1 MSLPASIAFRADA
14 SIEIGSGH
22 VMRCLT
28 LADRL
33 AAAGAQCH
41 FICRDLPGH
50 AGPMIAARG
59 HKLCLLPAAGPFTA
73 RPGDPVHA
81 AWAAVPFERDAA
93 ETRAFLDR
101 IQPGL
106 LVLDHYAFDGRWQSA
121 VAAPRLLVIDDLADR
136 PHAAD
141 ILLDQNAGRHQRD
154 YDGLVPERCIRLIGP
169 AFALL
174 RPEFAARRGESLARR
189 RVARWHRLLITM
201 GGIDKDDA
209 TGALLEALAELAFP
223 EDFAIDVVMGAR
235 APHIDRVRQ
244 RAAQLPV
251 PVTVHV
257 DVADMAGLMAGAD
270 LAIGAAGGTSWERC
284 CLGLPS
290 LMLVLADNQARSA
303 SALAASG
310 AAVLLGRFGDAGWRQ
325 RLAETWDALPLA
337 EMSARAADLCDGQGA
352 LRLLQVLAADGLSVR
367 RAALADG
374 PAVHV
379 WRTAGGAARYYR
391 AGQVA
396 SLDGHMAWFA
406 RALADPARLLL
417 MIGFGDMAIAHIRFD
432 RTGDETA
439 DIGICVDPLW
449 RGGHIGRA
457 ALEAAIGAARDA
469 GIRRIHAEIHPDN
482 QASIRAFERAG
493 FRPVPGDGTF
503 LRYSREVPP

>member
-1 MSLPASIAFRADA
+1 MSLPAHIAFRVDA

-50 AGPMIAARG
+50 AGALIAARG
-59 HKLCLLPAAGPFTA
+59 HGLHLLPAAGAFTA
-73 RPGDPVHA
+73 RPGDPAHA
-81 AWAAVPFERDAA
+81 AWAHVPFERDAA
-93 ETRAFLDR
+93 ETRACLAGV
-101 IQPGL
+101 QPGL
-106 LVLDHYAFDGRWQSA
+106 LVLDHYAFDIRWENA

-136 PHAAD
+136 PHGAD
-141 ILLDQNAGRHQRD
+141 MLLDQNAGRNSRD
-154 YDGLVPERCIRLIGP
+154 YDGLVPEGCFRLIGP

-174 RPEFAARRGESLARR
+174 RPDFAARRAESLARR
-189 RVARWHRLLITM
+189 RVPHWRRLLITM

-209 TGALLEALAELAFP
+209 TGAMLQTVAGLEFP
-223 EDFAIDVVMGAR
+223 EGFAIDVVMGAQ
-235 APHIDRVRQ
+235 APHIGKVRQ
-244 RAAQLPV
+244 EAARLPV

-284 CLGLPS
+284 CLGLPT

-303 SALAASG
+303 SALADSG
-310 AAVLLGRFGDAGWRQ
+310 AAILLGRFDDAGWRQ
-325 RLAETWDALPLA
+325 RLTAAWDALPLA

-379 WRTAGGAARYYR
+379 WRMAGGAARYYR

-396 SLDGHMAWFA
+396 SLDGHMAWFT
-406 RALADPARLLL
+406 RALADPSRLLL
-417 MIGFGDMAIAHIRFD
+417 MIGFGDMALAHIRFD
-432 RTGDETA
+432 RTGEGTA

-457 ALEAAIGAARDA
+457 ALEVAIHAARDA
-469 GIRRIHAEIHPDN
+469 GIHRIHAEIHPDN
-482 QASIRAFERAG
+482 RASIRAFERAG

-503 LRYSREVPP
+503 LRYLREVAP

>member
-1 MSLPASIAFRADA
+1 MSLPGHIVFRADA
-14 SIEIGSGH
+14 SIEIGTGH
-22 VMRCLT
+22 IARCLT
-28 LADRL
+28 LADGL

-41 FICRDLPGH
+41 FICRALPSH
-50 AGPMIAARG
+50 AGAMIEARG
-59 HKLCLLPAAGPFTA
+59 HGLHLLPAAGGFSA
-73 RPGDPVHA
+73 RPGDPAHA
-81 AWAAVPFERDAA
+81 AWAGVPFEHDAA
-93 ETRAFLDR
+93 ETREILAG

-106 LVLDHYAFDGRWQSA
+106 LVLDHYAFDARWQSA
-121 VAAPRLLVIDDLADR
+121 VDAPRLLVIDDLADR
-136 PHAAD
+136 PHRAD
-141 ILLDQNAGRHQRD
+141 ILLDQNAGRTPRD
-154 YDGLVPERCIRLIGP
+154 YDGLVPDHCIRLIGP

-174 RPEFAARRGESLARR
+174 RPAFAARRAEGLARR
-189 RVARWHRLLITM
+189 RVPRWRRLMIAM

-209 TGALLEALAELAFP
+209 TGAVLEALSGLEFP
-223 EDFAIDVVMGAR
+223 EDFGIDVVMGGR
-235 APHIDRVRQ
+235 APHIDRVRR
-244 RAAQLPV
+244 RAARLPV
-251 PVTVHV
+251 PAAVHV
-257 DVADMAGLMAGAD
+257 DVADMAGLMIGAD

-303 SALAASG
+303 SALADSG
-310 AAVLLGRFGDAGWRQ
+310 AAILLGRLDDPDWRQ
-325 RLAETWDALPLA
+325 RLVDVWAELPLA
-337 EMSARAADLCDGQGA
+337 DMSARAAALCDGQGV
-352 LRLLQVLAADGLSVR
+352 LRLLQVLGAAGLSVR
-367 RAALADG
+367 PALLADG

-493 FRPVPGDGTF
+493 FHPVPGDGTF